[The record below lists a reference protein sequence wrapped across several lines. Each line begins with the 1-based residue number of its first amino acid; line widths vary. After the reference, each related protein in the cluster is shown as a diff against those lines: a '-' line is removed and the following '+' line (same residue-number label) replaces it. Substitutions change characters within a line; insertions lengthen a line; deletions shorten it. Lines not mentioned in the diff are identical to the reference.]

1 MIKDKKITGQGGQAF
16 SPYTKKPIWRIEQKP
31 LSPLSTP
38 TKYLIIIEWTMRL
51 IEYKDIETKKTYTLA
66 EIDSL
71 CLYGIYQII

>member
-1 MIKDKKITGQGGQAF
+1 
-16 SPYTKKPIWRIEQKP
+16 
-31 LSPLSTP
+31 
-38 TKYLIIIEWTMRL
+38 MRL